1 MSYGDGKF
9 GLEDRLIEFAA
20 RVVILFDKPAKTF
33 ASKYY
38 AEQLIRSSGSV
49 SLNFSEFAGAGTE
62 KDKINKLR
70 IALKEIKEC
79 SNNLKI
85 QARANLKSKQELE
98 FLLDESNQ
106 LIKIIVSIINNRE
119 K

>member
-1 MSYGDGKF
+1 MSKPYD
-9 GLEDRLIEFAA
+9 LEDRLINFAA
-20 RVVILFDKPAKTF
+20 DVVKIFDKPAKTF

-70 IALKEIKEC
+70 ISLKEIKEC
-79 SNNLKI
+79 NNNLKI
-85 QARANLKSKQELE
+85 QIKANLGSKEA
-98 FLLDESNQ
+98 
-106 LIKIIVSIINNRE
+106 LITLQNEAEQIVRILVSIINNR
-119 K
+119 

>member
-1 MSYGDGKF
+1 MSKAYD
-9 GLEDRLIEFAA
+9 LEERLISFAA
-20 RVVILFDKPAKTF
+20 DVVLVFDKPAKTY

-79 SNNLKI
+79 NNNLRI
-85 QARANLKSKQELE
+85 QLKAGLGDVKHLKKLQ
-98 FLLDESNQ
+98 DEAEQ
-106 LIKIIVSIINNRE
+106 IVRILVAIINKR
-119 K
+119 

>member
-1 MSYGDGKF
+1 MGKPYD
-9 GLEDRLIEFAA
+9 LEDRLISFAA
-20 RVVILFDKPAKTF
+20 DVIVVFDKPAKTY

-70 IALKEIKEC
+70 ISLKEIKEC
-79 SNNLKI
+79 NNNLKI
-85 QARANLKSKQELE
+85 QLKAGLSNKDQLTK
-98 FLLDESNQ
+98 LQDEAEQ
-106 LIKIIVSIINNRE
+106 IIRILVAIINKR
-119 K
+119 

>member
-1 MSYGDGKF
+1 MGKPYD
-9 GLEDRLIEFAA
+9 LEDRLISFAA
-20 RVVILFDKPAKTF
+20 EVIVVFDKPAKTY

-70 IALKEIKEC
+70 ISLKEIKEC
-79 SNNLKI
+79 NNNLKI
-85 QARANLKSKQELE
+85 QLKAGLSNKDQLTK
-98 FLLDESNQ
+98 LQDEAEQ
-106 LIKIIVSIINNRE
+106 IIRILVAIINKR
-119 K
+119 

>member
-1 MSYGDGKF
+1 MSKPYD
-9 GLEDRLIEFAA
+9 LEERLISFASD
-20 RVVILFDKPAKTF
+20 VVIVFDKPAKTY

-70 IALKEIKEC
+70 ISLKEIKEC

-85 QARANLKSKQELE
+85 QLKAKLGALE
-98 FLLDESNQ
+98 PLSRLQDEADQ
-106 LIKIIVSIINNRE
+106 ITRILVTIINNR
-119 K
+119 

>member
-1 MSYGDGKF
+1 MSKPYD
-9 GLEDRLIEFAA
+9 LEERLISFAA
-20 RVVILFDKPAKTF
+20 EVIKVFDKPSKTY

-70 IALKEIKEC
+70 ISLKEIKEC
-79 SNNLKI
+79 NNNLRI
-85 QARANLKSKQELE
+85 QLKANLNNEQALTKLQ
-98 FLLDESNQ
+98 DEAEQ
-106 LIKIIVSIINNRE
+106 IIRILVAIINKR
-119 K
+119 